1 MKVFVTGASGYIG
14 GSVAEKLRETWHQ
27 VLGLVRSEEN
37 ARLLKE
43 RRIEPI
49 IGTLDDA
56 GIVADA
62 ALRADDRHYTANPDH
77 FGAVETFITALERS
91 GKLLI
96 HTSGSSV
103 VADHADGE
111 YANPV
116 VFMEDTYFEPVP
128 LRKLRAETNRYV
140 RQSGID
146 KAIRALPAHDLRDRA
161 RSTAGQRP
169 DSKAHRALEVSGCGR
184 LLRQGLNRDSNGNTP
199 RRGRSTWRK

>member
-1 MKVFVTGASGYIG
+1 MPHFGPTTVI
-14 GSVAEKLRETWHQ
+14 
-27 VLGLVRSEEN
+27 N
-37 ARLLKE
+37 
-43 RRIEPI
+43 
-49 IGTLDDA
+49 
-56 GIVADA
+56 
-62 ALRADDRHYTANPDH
+62 TANPDH

-146 KAIRALPAHDLRDRA
+146 PVSNRAQRNPPPRLRLQNRYSLDHRAGSDIRLRRDR
-161 RSTAGQRP
+161 S
-169 DSKAHRALEVSGCGR
+169 SALGDG
-184 LLRQGLNRDSNGNTP
+184 P
-199 RRGRSTWRK
+199 